1 MDGRSRGILERG
13 SLACHCLLLETSA
26 GLVLCDTGLGL
37 RDVAQPRDRLSAFFL
52 ALLSPDFREEMTAVR
67 QIEALGYKAQDVRH
81 IVLTHLDFDHA
92 GGLDDFPNAT
102 IHMLAAER
110 DAAVLQRTW
119 LDRQRF
125 RPQQW
130 STRDKWRVY
139 APGAG
144 ESWFGFDRVRAL
156 EGIPE
161 DIALL
166 PLIGHTHGH
175 CGIAVQ
181 RADKWT
187 LLAGDAY
194 FFHREM
200 DLQKPCC
207 TPGLRFYQ
215 WMMEKD
221 RDARLQNQHRL
232 RELKRQHGGKV
243 DILCSH
249 DPHEFVAHAGR
260 ELAEPLRNP
269 ISAATA
275 F

>member
-1 MDGRSRGILERG
+1 PPPRSS
-13 SLACHCLLLETSA
+13 SL
-26 GLVLCDTGLGL
+26 
-37 RDVAQPRDRLSAFFL
+37 VAYT
-52 ALLSPDFREEMTAVR
+52 ALFRS
-67 QIEALGYKAQDVRH
+67 H
-81 IVLTHLDFDHA
+81 
-92 GGLDDFPNAT
+92 FPNAPV
-102 IHMLAAER
+102 HMLAAER

-139 APGAG
+139 APGTG
-144 ESWFGFDRVRAL
+144 DSWFGFDRVRAL
-156 EGIPE
+156 DGIPE
-161 DIALL
+161 DIALV

-200 DLQKPCC
+200 DLQKPSC

-221 RDARLQNQHRL
+221 RDARLQNQHR
-232 RELKRQHGGKV
+232 
-243 DILCSH
+243 
-249 DPHEFVAHAGR
+249 
-260 ELAEPLRNP
+260 
-269 ISAATA
+269 
-275 F
+275 